1 MQRHTIVTGVLLQR
15 LCFEV
20 YRLPQEARSSV
31 PAA

>member
-20 YRLPQEARSSV
+20 YGLTQQARADV